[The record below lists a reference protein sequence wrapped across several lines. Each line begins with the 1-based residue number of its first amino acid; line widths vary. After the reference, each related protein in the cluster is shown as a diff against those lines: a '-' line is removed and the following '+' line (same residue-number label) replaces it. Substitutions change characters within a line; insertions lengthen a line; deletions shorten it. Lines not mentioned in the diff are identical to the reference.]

1 MYKTPKTEKKGQ
13 AAEDT
18 IIRREAETQQ
28 EATLC
33 NRVLQTTTSLAE
45 TTEDNRAQWV
55 TEGPMGRVW
64 QLRKDQEAQEEV
76 KCDRTSIQTA
86 R

>member
-1 MYKTPKTEKKGQ
+1 MYRTPKTEKKEQ

-28 EATLC
+28 EATSC
-33 NRVLQTTTSLAE
+33 NQVLRTTTSLAE
-45 TTEDNRAQWV
+45 TMEDKRAQGV
-55 TEGPMGRVW
+55 TEGPMG
-64 QLRKDQEAQEEV
+64 QMGELRKDQEAQEEV
-76 KCDRTSIQTA
+76 KCDQINIQTA

>member
-33 NRVLQTTTSLAE
+33 NKVLQTTTSLAE
-45 TTEDNRAQWV
+45 TMEDNRAQGV
-55 TEGPMGRVW
+55 TEGPMGRMGE
-64 QLRKDQEAQEEV
+64 LRKDQEAQEEV